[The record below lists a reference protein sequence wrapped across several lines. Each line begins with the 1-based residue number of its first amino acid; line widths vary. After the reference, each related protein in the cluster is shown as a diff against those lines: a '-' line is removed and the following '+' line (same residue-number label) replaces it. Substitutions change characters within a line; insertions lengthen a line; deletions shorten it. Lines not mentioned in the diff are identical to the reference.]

1 MQDLMPNKIQGGMM
15 AIVLYTVDGAN
26 NINLFGVEEVAI
38 LK

>member
-1 MQDLMPNKIQGGMM
+1 MM

-38 LK
+38 LKWKDLSIFRCT